1 MKKTDN
7 HSSNLHSSQRR
18 SSCFGPFRYDWGQ
31 RLLFREGKTVPLA
44 PKVGETL
51 RVLLERHGTVVEKA
65 ELMRAVWPDTTVEEI
80 GLARNISQL
89 RKALGDESEAGKY
102 IETLPKRG
110 YRFVGEMT
118 VDAVEDG
125 GPAKAGASWVRR
137 VRGILLAGVGVFAM
151 LAVVYWQFYRPSRYL
166 SSGDEIANIAVVP
179 FECMSPELDCGSF
192 PHGLN
197 DLLVADLTHLDGVHV
212 LSPSTVRTY
221 QRARLSMPFM
231 ARLLGMDVML
241 DGTVQ
246 RAGEQV
252 RVTARLVD
260 VHSAKLVWSDSYEY
274 PVGQL
279 ADAQKLAARDIAPRV
294 GDHLLAIHHLVHH
307 EVLHGA
313 AAPGQ

>member
-1 MKKTDN
+1 V
-7 HSSNLHSSQRR
+7 
-18 SSCFGPFRYDWGQ
+18 SCFGPFRYDWEQ
-31 RLLFREGKTVPLA
+31 RLLFRGGETVPLA

-51 RVLLERHGTVVEKA
+51 HVLLERHGTVVEKA

-110 YRFVGEMT
+110 YRFVGDVVME
-118 VDAVEDG
+118 VVEDG
-125 GPAKAGASWVRR
+125 GPPRAKVGSPWVRR
-137 VRGILLAGVGVFAM
+137 VRGVLLAGVGVCAV

-166 SSGDEIANIAVVP
+166 SAGDGIANIAVIP
-179 FECMSPELDCGSF
+179 FECLSPELDCGVF

-197 DLLVADLTHLDGVHV
+197 DLLVADLANVDGVHV

-231 ARLLGMDVML
+231 ARLLGMDVMV

-246 RAGEQV
+246 RAGERV

-274 PVGQL
+274 PAQQL
-279 ADAQKLAARDIAPRV
+279 AEAQELAARDIAAQV
-294 GDHLLAIHHLVHH
+294 GVHLAIQKQFRPASH
-307 EVLHGA
+307 
-313 AAPGQ
+313 

>member
-1 MKKTDN
+1 MNSTGINTSEK
-7 HSSNLHSSQRR
+7 RA
-18 SSCFGPFRYDWGQ
+18 SCFGPFRYDWEQ
-31 RLLFREGKTVPLA
+31 RLLFREGETVPLA
-44 PKVGETL
+44 PKVAETL
-51 RVLLERHGTVVEKA
+51 RVLLERRGTVVEKA

-110 YRFVGEMT
+110 YRFVGEVVT
-118 VDAVEDG
+118 EDG
-125 GPAKAGASWVRR
+125 GPARAKVGAAWVRR
-137 VRGILLAGVGVFAM
+137 VRGVVLAGVGLCAV
-151 LAVVYWQFYRPSRYL
+151 LAVVYWQFYRPSRFL
-166 SSGDEIANIAVVP
+166 SAGDGIANIAVIP
-179 FECMSPELDCGSF
+179 FECLSPELDCGTF

-197 DLLVADLTHLDGVHV
+197 DLLVADLTQLDGVHV

-246 RAGEQV
+246 RAGERV

-274 PVGQL
+274 PAQQL
-279 ADAQKLAARDIAPRV
+279 AEAQALAARDISAQV
-294 GDHLLAIHHLVHH
+294 GAHLAIHKGFVPASH
-307 EVLHGA
+307 
-313 AAPGQ
+313 

>member
-1 MKKTDN
+1 MNSTGIN
-7 HSSNLHSSQRR
+7 SSEKRA
-18 SSCFGPFRYDWGQ
+18 SCFGPFRYDWEQ
-31 RLLFREGKTVPLA
+31 RLLFREGETVPLA
-44 PKVGETL
+44 PKVAETL

-65 ELMRAVWPDTTVEEI
+65 ELMREVWPDTTVEEI

-89 RKALGDESEAGKY
+89 RKALGDENEAGKY

-110 YRFVGEMT
+110 YRFVGDVEM
-118 VDAVEDG
+118 EDG
-125 GPAKAGASWVRR
+125 GPARAKAGALWARR
-137 VRGILLAGVGVFAM
+137 VRGILLAGVAVCVV

-166 SSGDEIANIAVVP
+166 SSGDGIANIAVVP
-179 FECMSPELDCGSF
+179 FECLSPELDCGTF

-197 DLLVADLTHLDGVHV
+197 DLLVADLSQIDGVHV
-212 LSPSTVRTY
+212 LSPSTVRSY
-221 QRARLSMPFM
+221 QRGRLSMPFM

-274 PVGQL
+274 PAQQL
-279 ADAQKLAARDIAPRV
+279 AEAQELAARDIAAQV
-294 GDHLLAIHHLVHH
+294 GARLAVQKQVPPPSH
-307 EVLHGA
+307 
-313 AAPGQ
+313 

>member
-1 MKKTDN
+1 MNSTGINTSEK
-7 HSSNLHSSQRR
+7 RA
-18 SSCFGPFRYDWGQ
+18 SCFGPFRYDWEQ
-31 RLLFREGKTVPLA
+31 RLLFREGETVPLA
-44 PKVGETL
+44 PKVAETL
-51 RVLLERHGTVVEKA
+51 RVLLERRGTVVEKA

-89 RKALGDESEAGKY
+89 RKALGDESEAGGY

-110 YRFVGEMT
+110 YRFVGEVVT
-118 VDAVEDG
+118 EDG
-125 GPAKAGASWVRR
+125 GPARAKVGAAWVRR
-137 VRGILLAGVGVFAM
+137 VRGVVLAGVGLCAV
-151 LAVVYWQFYRPSRYL
+151 LAVVYWQFYRPSRFL
-166 SSGDEIANIAVVP
+166 SAGDGIANIAVIP
-179 FECMSPELDCGSF
+179 FECLSPELDCGTF

-197 DLLVADLTHLDGVHV
+197 DLLVADLTQLDGVHV

-246 RAGEQV
+246 RAGERV

-274 PVGQL
+274 PAQQL
-279 ADAQKLAARDIAPRV
+279 AEAQALAARDIAAQV
-294 GDHLLAIHHLVHH
+294 GAHLAIQKQSIPVNR
-307 EVLHGA
+307 
-313 AAPGQ
+313 